1 MVQLVEKASADS
13 TNENVEGQLTS
24 DQERRDGER
33 TGKDEGGLH
42 IESEENGEGT
52 TEETEGVALTVQAR
66 KDGLCKLC
74 LPKSPARL
82 RSSLYPTFLV
92 TNFQVISGNMR
103 GFGSV
108 VCQRA
113 PFRAVDLS
121 FEAW

>member
-1 MVQLVEKASADS
+1 MANARVRMKVGCVSKVKRMAKVQLK
-13 TNENVEGQLTS
+13 
-24 DQERRDGER
+24 
-33 TGKDEGGLH
+33 K
-42 IESEENGEGT
+42 
-52 TEETEGVALTVQAR
+52 TEGVALTVQAR
-66 KDGLCKLC
+66 KDGLCKIC
-74 LPKSPARL
+74 LPKSLAPL
-82 RSSLYPTFLV
+82 RSSLYQTFLV